1 LKHHAKQE
9 QFSEMMGE
17 NLHSGTCLIQIGK
30 DIISFTL
37 DRDVANH
44 LKLAHNEN
52 MNWEIAGDQ
61 LIISKK
67 NEEEECDN

>member
-1 LKHHAKQE
+1 
-9 QFSEMMGE
+9 MGE

-37 DRDVANH
+37 DRDIANH
-44 LKLAHNEN
+44 LKLVHNERL
-52 MNWEIAGDQ
+52 NWKIVGDQ

-67 NEEEECDN
+67 GEEDL